1 MKWMPQQTVRFR
13 IRQDGRVE
21 ESVEGVVGEACR
33 LLTERIDES
42 IGVVEQS
49 TPTAE
54 AFLRPQDQSQ
64 SIPAELL

>member
-33 LLTERIDES
+33 LLTERIEES
-42 IGVVEQS
+42 IGVVEPVS
-49 TPTAE
+49 YTHLTLPTIC
-54 AFLRPQDQSQ
+54 SV
-64 SIPAELL
+64 